1 MTGLGKHT
9 AAAQSCHLSGLGR
22 VRRLQPPALT
32 FYRLGR
38 RFNAK
43 STFWSF
49 ELEAKKSPSSVGGTS
64 KLLNL
69 LVNCDDPLDMLIL
82 SEAALIKSQRML
94 QDGLLTFR
102 MPYPERKRAA

>member
-1 MTGLGKHT
+1 M
-9 AAAQSCHLSGLGR
+9 
-22 VRRLQPPALT
+22 RRLQPPALA

-38 RFNAK
+38 QFNAK

-49 ELEAKKSPSSVGGTS
+49 ELKAKKSPSSVSGKF

-69 LVNCDDPLDMLIL
+69 LVNSDDPLDMLIL
-82 SEAALIKSQRML
+82 SEAALIKSQRTL
-94 QDGLLTFR
+94 QDGLLFRR

>member
-1 MTGLGKHT
+1 MR
-9 AAAQSCHLSGLGR
+9 Q
-22 VRRLQPPALT
+22 LQPPALA

-38 RFNAK
+38 LFNAK

-49 ELEAKKSPSSVGGTS
+49 ELEAEKSPNSVSGTF

-69 LVNCDDPLDMLIL
+69 LVSCDDPLDMLIL
-82 SEAALIKSQRML
+82 SEAALIKSQRTL